1 MDLADDAKEILILIA
16 TDGFESIP
24 CMLSGHVSPDILH
37 ERCIKKYHTN
47 YYKVQRVGWCHQSW

>member
-24 CMLSGHVSPDILH
+24 CMLSGHVSSDILH
-37 ERCIKKYHTN
+37 E
-47 YYKVQRVGWCHQSW
+47 